1 MKVFLYFFMKSMAKY
16 LEPHIRLMVA
26 EEYQYLQNQ
35 IDILTHEL
43 EEASKFW

>member
-16 LEPHIRLMVA
+16 LEPHIRLIVIK
-26 EEYQYLQNQ
+26 EYSILQTQ
-35 IDILTHEL
+35 IHLLEDKL